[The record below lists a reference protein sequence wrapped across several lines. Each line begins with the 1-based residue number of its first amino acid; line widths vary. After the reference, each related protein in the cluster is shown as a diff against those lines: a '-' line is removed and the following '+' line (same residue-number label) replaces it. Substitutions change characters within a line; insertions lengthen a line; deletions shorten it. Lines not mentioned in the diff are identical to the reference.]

1 MDKCVGNV
9 SCVLLG
15 FLFLPHVVLGFG
27 HLQRNVGFFLNA
39 ALVALLLSRLLL
51 CSFASCLISVKRPKL
66 ILDVRPVRQV
76 NVNP

>member
-15 FLFLPHVVLGFG
+15 VMFLPHVVLGFG
-27 HLQRNVGFFLNA
+27 HLQRNVVFFFNVV
-39 ALVALLLSRLLL
+39 LVALLLSRLLL

-66 ILDVRPVRQV
+66 ILDVRPARRV